1 MGNGTGTTLETNGLL
16 QVSAVGGTTTGIDV
30 PEPGTSVSSDR
41 GAARASVLHSLIIR
55 RLGDQTGMVSVEAAI
70 ALSALAAVVVMALV
84 GINAV
89 IAQVRCTDAAR
100 EVARMVARGQ
110 SDQVRTA
117 MDRIA
122 PSGAA
127 VTVDVSG
134 DEITVRVDCDVTG
147 GLLPAP
153 RVAATAFAF
162 AEPDGVT

>member
-1 MGNGTGTTLETNGLL
+1 MRNGTGTLLETNGLVE
-16 QVSAVGGTTTGIDV
+16 VSAADGTMIGVGASGSGISM
-30 PEPGTSVSSDR
+30 PLDR
-41 GAARASVLHSLIIR
+41 GVARVSLLRPRIIR
-55 RLGDQTGMVSVEAAI
+55 RLGDQAGMVSVEAAI

-110 SDQVRTA
+110 SDQIRTA

-127 VTVDVSG
+127 VTVGVSG
-134 DEITVRVDCDVTG
+134 EEITVRVDCDVTG

-162 AEPDGVT
+162 TEPDGVA